1 MRANSQQSSEDPRGN
16 HALRTA
22 SALSSDEDLRR
33 EARQYRRLCREIDGL
48 LDQGRLS
55 EARALNDE
63 ARILSQRLYHRKS
76 RRDASI
82 AAAASDPGIEW
93 SRFCGHCGANSAIE
107 TPAPASRVCGACE
120 LGVLLDAR
128 SDVVP
133 GVDDAFLVVDSSLS
147 VQAISRRAELALG
160 VGEQRALK
168 RHVTELLIPAGVEDP
183 RTHGLA
189 VAITRAAGGEP
200 GPARVFVRPANTF
213 GVRLQARIAAC
224 GPPPAALLVLE

>member
-1 MRANSQQSSEDPRGN
+1 VRASSQHSSEDPRGN
-16 HALRTA
+16 DALRTA
-22 SALSSDEDLRR
+22 SAPPSEEELKRD
-33 EARQYRRLCREIDGL
+33 ARQYRRLCREIDRL

-55 EARALNDE
+55 DARALNEE

-76 RRDASI
+76 QRDASI
-82 AAAASDPGIEW
+82 PAPTSDAGIEC
-93 SRFCGHCGANSAIE
+93 SRFCGHCGAASAIE
-107 TPAPASRVCGACE
+107 TPAPVARVCGACG

-133 GVDDAFLVVDSSLS
+133 GVDEAFLVVDSSLS

-160 VGEQRALK
+160 VREQRAVN
-168 RHVTELLIPAGVEDP
+168 RHLTELLIPAGVEDQ
-183 RTHGLA
+183 RKHGLA
-189 VAITRAAGGEP
+189 VAITRAAGGEQD
-200 GPARVFVRPANTF
+200 PARVFVRPASTF

>member
-1 MRANSQQSSEDPRGN
+1 MRASSQHSSDDPRRDG
-16 HALRTA
+16 ALHIA
-22 SALSSDEDLRR
+22 GAPVSDEDLQRD
-33 EARQYRRLCREIDGL
+33 ARQYRRLRREIDRL

-63 ARILSQRLYHRKS
+63 ARILSQRLYHRSS
-76 RRDASI
+76 RRAVIPAATPDA
-82 AAAASDPGIEW
+82 GIEW
-93 SRFCGHCGANSAIE
+93 SRFCGHCGATSAIE
-107 TPAPASRVCGACE
+107 IPAPVSRVCGACE
-120 LGVLLDAR
+120 VGVLLEAR

-160 VGEQRALK
+160 VGEQRALN
-168 RHVTELLIPAGVEDP
+168 RHVTELLIPAGVEDQ
-183 RTHGLA
+183 RKHGLA
-189 VAITRAAGGEP
+189 GAITRAAGGEQ
-200 GPARVFVRPANTF
+200 GPARVFVRPASTF